1 MHLIPFSE
9 SEPHRQSR
17 VDPNRRTISNVEIA
31 TAEIT
36 GDGGCFFLGEVARAF
51 TWSESGSRCA
61 GECTIVVV
69 IMLLREVGL
78 DVGETDG
85 RREAGNC
92 WG

>member
-1 MHLIPFSE
+1 MHLIPLSE
-9 SEPHRQSR
+9 SEPYRQSR
-17 VDPNRRTISNVEIA
+17 VDPDRRAISNVEIA
-31 TAEIT
+31 TTEIA

-51 TWSESGSRCA
+51 IWSKSGSRCT
-61 GECTIVVV
+61 GEGTIVIV